1 MTNSEYEELMKSRAA
16 LRSEIDSG
24 GIEDLSGNLED
35 GVVES
40 GQRSQQDFN
49 VARNQPK
56 NSGLSK
62 VGEATTAAGAAGA
75 NPYVAGAGL
84 ALQTVGAVD
93 DAKRQAEQAKID
105 AYNKKIMDQ
114 RSAIRNFFA

>member
-56 NSGLSK
+56 NSGIS
-62 VGEATTAAGAAGA
+62 TAGDALMTGGTMGA

-84 ALQTVGAVD
+84 ALKTVGAVD

-105 AYNKKIMDQ
+105 AYNKKIMAQ